1 MNSIRS
7 LAHVQELSRRSVV
20 STFRKPQ
27 TWIPGFFFPVML
39 ALVYSSQFE
48 NATEYPGFPEVSS
61 FLDFLIPASV
71 LQGVSFGATNGASDL
86 AVDIE
91 HGFFDRL
98 LVSPARRVTI
108 LLGRMAGTG
117 AWSFLQSIF
126 LILVFLVLGA
136 DVSGGFFSVLILA
149 FTAVLLGL
157 FLGSLAMGLA
167 LRSGSEE
174 VVQSTFPLVFAFLFL
189 SSAFFP
195 TELMTGWY
203 QTVAE
208 NNPITFIIDP
218 LRRMLLG
225 GVNLTDFLQ
234 AVLVTGGLAAVSMA
248 FALWQLSIKLKR
260 SL

>member
-1 MNSIRS
+1 MSS
-7 LAHVQELSRRSVV
+7 VALAAQISELSRRSIF

-48 NATEYPGFPEVSS
+48 SATQYPGFPEVNS
-61 FLDFLIPASV
+61 FLDFLIPAAI
-71 LQGVSFGATNGASDL
+71 LQGVSFGATNGAADL
-86 AVDIE
+86 AIDIE

-98 LVSPARRVTI
+98 LVAPVHRITI
-108 LLGRMAGTG
+108 LLGRMAGTA
-117 AWSFLQSIF
+117 AWSFVQAI
-126 LILVFLVLGA
+126 FLVLVLLAFGA
-136 DVSGGFFSVLILA
+136 EVNGGVVAVIILA

-174 VVQSTFPLVFAFLFL
+174 VIQSIFPLVFAFLFL

-203 QTVAE
+203 QKVAE

-218 LRRMLLG
+218 LRRII
-225 GVNLTDFLQ
+225 LTGFNVTDTLQ
-234 AVLVTGGLAAVSMA
+234 AVFVTGGLAVASIA
-248 FALWQLSIKLKR
+248 FALWQLQIKLKR